1 MTETYLL
8 RDAYGIS
15 LLKINNSAPF
25 MSNFLEKNE
34 NKWHGLPNL
43 TSAANAKEWLTEIN
57 I

>member
-43 TSAANAKEWLTEIN
+43 TSAANAKE
-57 I
+57 

>member
-15 LLKINNSAPF
+15 VLKIKYNSAPF

-34 NKWHGLPNL
+34 NGMAYQ
-43 TSAANAKEWLTEIN
+43 TSQALQMQKNDLQK
-57 I
+57 